1 MGEHFQDIHVNKK
14 NKIKVIG
21 EGSYGC
27 VHKPSLECKYPPSN
41 INYKN
46 KISKI
51 LMKDDAMKEMDE
63 YDTISKYDKT
73 QKYFLG
79 KPNNCDVKTTTQ
91 NIKAIQECKDGK
103 DFIENID
110 DTQLLI
116 MNYGGENLEAIARE
130 FNKMKKTEENVDF
143 AKKFLKEATH
153 IFSAIEFLY
162 KHKIVHHDLK
172 PQNMVYNKKTNKIKL
187 IDFGFTTY
195 KHEIIHLSK
204 ISDNR
209 LSKCHWSYPLEINFY
224 NQDKYKTF
232 SKYSQQEKD
241 EYFKNIVN
249 NLNIKEH
256 HKCSTAFNILFYY
269 IIDKKSSENEKN
281 KIINMYFNDYKKML
295 NSIVNGNYKEF
306 LEKSIETLDLYGG
319 AITFF
324 LLLHNMKHLLEK
336 KLVNDLNDLFYHMIT
351 PDLFKRYTIKTAMS
365 KYNEILEKNL

>member
-1 MGEHFQDIHVNKK
+1 MEEHFQDIDVKKK

-27 VHKPSLECKYPPSN
+27 VHKPSLECKYTPSK

-51 LMKDDAMKEMDE
+51 LMKKHAMKEMDE
-63 YDTISKYDKT
+63 YDIISKYDKT

-79 KPNNCDVKTTTQ
+79 KPINCNVKTTTQ
-91 NIKAIQECKDGK
+91 NIKAIQECEYGK

-116 MNYGGENLEAIARE
+116 MNYGGENLEIVSKN
-130 FNKMKKTEENVDF
+130 FKIMKKTEENVDF
-143 AKKFLKEATH
+143 AKKFLKEAMH

-162 KHKIVHHDLK
+162 KHKIVHHYLK

-195 KHEIIHLSK
+195 KDEIIHLSK
-204 ISDNR
+204 ISDNI

-224 NQDKYKTF
+224 NQDKYETF

-269 IIDKKSSENEKN
+269 IIDEKSSENEKN

-295 NSIVNGNYKEF
+295 NSIVNGNYKKF

-324 LLLHNMKHLLEK
+324 LLLHNMKHLLEQQ
-336 KLVNDLNDLFYHMIT
+336 LVNELNDLFYHMIT
-351 PDLFKRYTIKTAMS
+351 PDLFKRYTIKTAMT
-365 KYNEILEKNL
+365 KYNEILEKYL

>member
-1 MGEHFQDIHVNKK
+1 MGEHFQHMDDNKK

-21 EGSYGC
+21 QGSYGC

-63 YDTISKYDKT
+63 YDIILKYDKT

-79 KPNNCDVKTTTQ
+79 KPNNCDVKITTQ

-103 DFIENID
+103 YFIENID

-116 MNYGGENLEAIARE
+116 MNYGGENLEIVSKN
-130 FNKMKKTEENVDF
+130 FKKMKKTEENVDF

-224 NQDKYKTF
+224 NQDKYETF
-232 SKYSQQEKD
+232 SKYSQEEKD

-249 NLNIKEH
+249 NLNINEH

-281 KIINMYFNDYKKML
+281 KTINIYLNDYKKML
-295 NSIVNGNYKEF
+295 NSILDGNYEEF

-351 PDLFKRYTIKTAMS
+351 PDLFKRYTIKIAME
-365 KYNEILEKNL
+365 KYNEILEKYV

>member
-1 MGEHFQDIHVNKK
+1 MEEHFQDMGANKQ
-14 NKIKVIG
+14 NIKVIG

-27 VHKPSLECKYPPSN
+27 VHKPSLECDESLSKK
-41 INYKN
+41 NYKN

-63 YDTISKYDKT
+63 YGIISKYDKT

-79 KPNNCDVKTTTQ
+79 KPANCHVKDTMQ
-91 NIKAIQECKDGK
+91 NIKAIEQCEDGEEYINN
-103 DFIENID
+103 IE

-116 MNYGGENLEAIARE
+116 MNYGGENLEIVSKN
-130 FNKMKKTEENVDF
+130 FKKMKKTEENVDF

-153 IFSAIEFLY
+153 IFSAIDFLY

-195 KHEIIHLSK
+195 KHEIINLSK
-204 ISDNR
+204 KSDNR

-224 NQDKYKTF
+224 NRDKYEMF
-232 SKYSQQEKD
+232 SKYSQTEKD
-241 EYFKNIVN
+241 EYFKNIVD
-249 NLNIKEH
+249 NLNIEQH

-269 IIDKKSSENEKN
+269 IIDKKMNESEKN
-281 KIINMYFNDYKKML
+281 KFIDILLHDYKNML
-295 NSIVNGNYKEF
+295 NNIVEGNYKGF
-306 LEKSIETLDLYGG
+306 LEKSIDTLDLYGG

-324 LLLHNMKHLLEK
+324 LLLNNMKHLLERQ
-336 KLVNDLNDLFYHMIT
+336 LVNELNELFYHMIT
-351 PDLFKRYTIKTAMS
+351 PDLLKRYTIKIAMA
-365 KYNEILEKNL
+365 KYNEILEKYL

>member
-1 MGEHFQDIHVNKK
+1 MGEHFQDIHVNKI

-21 EGSYGC
+21 QGSYGC
-27 VHKPSLECKYPPSN
+27 VHKPSLECKDPPSN

-63 YDTISKYDKT
+63 YDIISKYDKT

-130 FNKMKKTEENVDF
+130 FNKMKKTEKNINS

-204 ISDNR
+204 MSDNR

-241 EYFKNIVN
+241 EYFINIVN
-249 NLNIKEH
+249 NLNINEH
-256 HKCSTAFNILFYY
+256 HKCSTTFNILFYY

-281 KIINMYFNDYKKML
+281 KTINIYLNDYKKML
-295 NSIVNGNYKEF
+295 NSILDGNYEEF